1 MEVTIR
7 PKNFKISPDIE
18 EHIRKRVGR
27 LPRQLGDIESTEVTL
42 SQEPTRL
49 NANRIQYVAQL
60 TLRTRNNLIRSE
72 VTNAELLTA
81 IDQTIDRVGRQI
93 ARFKARRSRG
103 KGSPSLG
110 KSSAEMAH
118 FTEEEPSVIEMAA
131 PAEAPAG
138 RNSASPYGEG
148 VSEEEMGDI
157 VRVKQ
162 FSVMPMFP
170 EEAIEQ
176 MELLGHTFYIFWNAS
191 EEKMNVLY
199 RRTDGNY
206 GLLQPD
212 LA

>member
-1 MEVTIR
+1 MQVTIR

-18 EHIRKRVGR
+18 EHIRKRVAR
-27 LPRQLGDIESTEVTL
+27 LPRQLGEIESAEVTL

-49 NANRIQYVAQL
+49 NANRLQYVSQL

-81 IDQTIDRVGRQI
+81 IDQTIDRVSRQME
-93 ARFKARRSRG
+93 RFKARRSRG
-103 KGSPSLG
+103 KGSPGLG
-110 KSSAEMAH
+110 KSSAEMAQ
-118 FTEEEPSVIEMAA
+118 FTEEEPGIVGMAA
-131 PAEAPAG
+131 PVEVPTS
-138 RNSASPYGEG
+138 RNSAPTYGDG
-148 VSEEEMGDI
+148 ASEDGMGDI
-157 VRVKQ
+157 VRVKR

-212 LA
+212 LT